1 MKRLAAI
8 ATAFALSV
16 MPTPAIAERPSGTW
30 IETYRVFTDPQDAP
44 NSTCAKVGLCG
55 YTLSIDINS
64 IVKRGDIYYF
74 NVWLQF
80 LHKDG
85 NYLKIDSLASRAISG
100 WRVNC
105 LNETIKAPTGSW
117 ETWMHNRSSQ
127 DMGELVCNN

>member
-16 MPTPAIAERPSGTW
+16 MPTPAIADRPSGTW
-30 IETYRVFTDPQDAP
+30 IEAYRHLLDPQNSP

-55 YTLSIDINS
+55 YSKSIDINS

-74 NVWLQF
+74 NVWIQF
-80 LHKDG
+80 LGSDG
-85 NYLKIDSLASRAISG
+85 NYLSIDSLASQAING

-105 LNETIKAPTGSW
+105 INETIKAPASNWGAWTQ
-117 ETWMHNRSSQ
+117 HRASQ